1 MGALDFS
8 FSQGR
13 TTQLLPSQQ
22 LPNSA
27 ILPVEQLNPFA
38 FVFAIIPLATL
49 GKQVLCRCLYQY
61 HNGKQQQM

>member
-27 ILPVEQLNPFA
+27 ILPVEQLNP
-38 FVFAIIPLATL
+38 L
-49 GKQVLCRCLYQY
+49 
-61 HNGKQQQM
+61 QQDLHHGLRPQRLP